1 MELGDIVIDIWNE
14 EARKNNCLVY
24 IGESTT
30 TRGKMYNFITHDR
43 LKVRYSMND
52 AVLLQVIGRIDEF
65 DAFMDALKRLDK
77 NDER

>member
-30 TRGKMYNFITHDR
+30 TRGKMYNFIAHDG

-52 AVLLQVIGRIDEF
+52 AVLLKVIGRIDEF
-65 DAFMDALKRLDK
+65 DDVMDALKDIK
-77 NDER
+77 DDE